1 MLPRVAVPAQNQ
13 EVGVVDPVVQ
23 RQPAGPHDVAEGE
36 AFAVGFQRPVAE
48 RLGAEFDVGQARSP
62 EQPHLLG
69 VDAPRREVGA
79 PCDVRPAPDER
90 FGQPD
95 VVFGA
100 DVEHRVGEEQVI
112 YAVIA
117 LGAEDVFGDD
127 FGVHRA
133 HAPPVDMR
141 IRTVNAL
148 VGASPLGLD
157 VEHAAPLPVIPGQL
171 RLELHFDRRQ
181 ITAPPVSRACVSG
194 GAVGAFVS
202 RAFVSRAFVSRGC
215 VFRAFVFR
223 ETVFRRAVSHRS
235 VSRASVA
242 GVDCRNVC
250 PGFAPLQGSDQLRQR
265 SFALAVNAVIGSQL
279 THERLR
285 IDRESR
291 SADNQGCVAG
301 RAYDVDQRLVL
312 RQKPPPVERIGAVHV
327 AQRHPDIAGRERADA
342 FGQLFVREQVAVG
355 RIDTYPVY
363 RAFEVGFQVGNS
375 ERING
380 VGRRVAVC
388 RNE

>member
-79 PCDVRPAPDER
+79 PRDVRPAPDER

-95 VVFGA
+95 VVFGT

-141 IRTVNAL
+141 IRTVDAL
-148 VGASPLGLD
+148 VGAPPLGLD

-181 ITAPPVSRACVSG
+181 VTAPPVSRAFVSG
-194 GAVGAFVS
+194 GAVGAFV
-202 RAFVSRAFVSRGC
+202 FRGC

-235 VSRASVA
+235 VSRAAVA
-242 GVDCRNVC
+242 GVDRRNVC

-265 SFALAVNAVIGSQL
+265 PFALAVNAVIGPQL
-279 THERLR
+279 PHERLR

-291 SADNQGCVAG
+291 PADNQGCVAG
-301 RAYDVDQRLVL
+301 CAYDVDQRLVL

-327 AQRHPDIAGRERADA
+327 AQRHPDVAGRERADA

-355 RIDTYPVY
+355 RIDTYPAY
-363 RAFEVGFQVGNS
+363 RALKVGFQVGNS

-380 VGRRVAVC
+380 VGRRVTVC

>member
-1 MLPRVAVPAQNQ
+1 
-13 EVGVVDPVVQ
+13 
-23 RQPAGPHDVAEGE
+23 
-36 AFAVGFQRPVAE
+36 
-48 RLGAEFDVGQARSP
+48 
-62 EQPHLLG
+62 
-69 VDAPRREVGA
+69 
-79 PCDVRPAPDER
+79 
-90 FGQPD
+90 
-95 VVFGA
+95 
-100 DVEHRVGEEQVI
+100 
-112 YAVIA
+112 
-117 LGAEDVFGDD
+117 
-127 FGVHRA
+127 
-133 HAPPVDMR
+133 MR

-181 ITAPPVSRACVSG
+181 VAAPPVSGAFVSG

-202 RAFVSRAFVSRGC
+202 RGC
-215 VFRAFVFR
+215 VFR
-223 ETVFRRAVSHRS
+223 ETVFRRS

-242 GVDCRNVC
+242 GVDRRNVC

-265 SFALAVNAVIGSQL
+265 PFALAVNAVIGPQL
-279 THERLR
+279 PHECLR

-291 SADNQGCVAG
+291 PADNQGCVAG

-355 RIDTYPVY
+355 RIDTYPAY
-363 RAFEVGFQVGNS
+363 RALKVGFQVGNS